1 MCDRADERKKNE
13 PSETFFPSRSL
24 STLEFEFDPTDRSFD
39 KEPLLLHSCPV
50 LIESMHPRRQ
60 NGAPASASGRSG
72 ATAVRPGASGGG
84 ANDGANTVADRPRPP
99 LGPPPPPTP
108 PPPPPSLAL
117 DTAAL
122 AAGLALVSIMFSVF
136 APEAYMVRSF
146 LGWYKNRRREKR
158 KAFVTPLR
166 PTHLHLLLPP
176 LHLQKKI
183 TRKTGRDLPRQPDPS
198 LLRGAVAE
206 WDPKITTPPGL
217 YVLAVGWARALRAAA
232 ALRRR
237 LSAFLFL
244 FFLPVLSTLLFL
256 SRLSRTSAPIPACA
270 RSTFSCPS
278 PASSP
283 RRLSTEGSTSSP
295 GRRRRRRAPGG
306 GGATTET
313 CRRRGERAARCAGLP
328 AHARRRRPRPLLPT
342 HAFYSFLFY
351 TDVGALAAILAPGP
365 SLCGGA
371 TGRLRPFSLVAL
383 SFRQTSAVWC
393 CFILGDAALRE
404 LTLFQRQSEGEGGGL
419 GEQGG
424 GSPSPPP
431 PPTILREAAAVA
443 AALLEN
449 RARVL
454 RRVLSGCF
462 PLLIPLLASA
472 AFVRWNGGSLAL
484 GDRDNHAVSAHWAQA
499 LYASCFAF
507 LALFPALG
515 RGADVVAALV
525 EISPVRAV
533 AVGEAEEGGARAS
546 SSRRGGRGGGGGKSV
561 ALRPNVRG
569 LRSFLSLFCF
579 AWLAAAH
586 GTIEHPFLLSDNRH
600 FSFYA
605 WRLARRLLGP
615 VGSAGRTAATALA
628 GAAAFAWLRRL
639 LTGAPSPLGD
649 ERVPPSVVPG
659 VRAGRG
665 ALARAVAAAR
675 VPVLHPDRGGR
686 GARGGVARREGGPR
700 GRRRPPLALFSCS
713 RAAAFSGAARAC
725 SSPLRRSPRRRCARL
740 PDAAL

>member
-1 MCDRADERKKNE
+1 MVEKQEERKKKGFVF
-13 PSETFFPSRSL
+13 PSPQLTSTSPPRSPREKKSHAKQDETFHVNQTRAYC
-24 STLEFEFDPTDRSFD
+24 E
-39 KEPLLLHSCPV
+39 
-50 LIESMHPRRQ
+50 
-60 NGAPASASGRSG
+60 GRW
-72 ATAVRPGASGGG
+72 R
-84 ANDGANTVADRPRPP
+84 
-99 LGPPPPPTP
+99 
-108 PPPPPSLAL
+108 
-117 DTAAL
+117 
-122 AAGLALVSIMFSVF
+122 
-136 APEAYMVRSF
+136 
-146 LGWYKNRRREKR
+146 
-158 KAFVTPLR
+158 
-166 PTHLHLLLPP
+166 
-176 LHLQKKI
+176 
-183 TRKTGRDLPRQPDPS
+183 
-198 LLRGAVAE
+198 E

-237 LSAFLFL
+237 L
-244 FFLPVLSTLLFL
+244 LP
-256 SRLSRTSAPIPACA
+256 
-270 RSTFSCPS
+270 PS
-278 PASSP
+278 SSSSSP
-283 RRLSTEGSTSSP
+283 SFRRSPLPLPPLEDFCTMTSLRSLNVLLSVACFVAAAAVHRGLHFVSWTKTK
-295 GRRRRRRAPGG
+295 RKRPGG

-313 CRRRGERAARCAGLP
+313 VVVEENARLAARGYPLTLAAAALVS
-328 AHARRRRPRPLLPT
+328 LLPT

-351 TDVGALAAILAPGP
+351 TDVGALAAILGSWAFSLRRRYWP
-365 SLCGGA
+365 SA
-371 TGRLRPFSLVAL
+371 AFSLVAL

-393 CFILGDAALRE
+393 CFVLGDAALRE
-404 LTLFQRQSEGEGGGL
+404 LTLFQRRSEGEGGGQ

-424 GSPSPPP
+424 GSPSPP

-462 PLLIPLLASA
+462 PLFIPLLASA

-515 RGADVVAALV
+515 RGADVVSALV

-546 SSRRGGRGGGGGKSV
+546 SSRRGGRGGGGKSV

-639 LTGAPSPLGD
+639 LTGAPSPPSATNRFPRAWFLGF
-649 ERVPPSVVPG
+649 
-659 VRAGRG
+659 
-665 ALARAVAAAR
+665 ALAAALSLVPSPLLEFRYFTPTVAVAALAGAA
-675 VPVLHPDRGGR
+675 PAGRGGR
-686 GARGGVARREGGPR
+686 GGGGG
-700 GRRRPPLALFSCS
+700 RPSPSSPAPAPPPSPGQLALALLLYVGVL
-713 RAAAFSGAARAC
+713 AAVVRVFLMRPFEQDGELKRFMF
-725 SSPLRRSPRRRCARL
+725 
-740 PDAAL
+740 